1 MSYFGNPIELFRVD
15 FRFCDYENNNLD
27 RDIDKKYNDIE
38 NNIRY
43 NSNFELNSTIES
55 DISFKFKQLPD
66 ELCIEITKNIKESN
80 IKDEGIK
87 QKEDIKV
94 LNIKEENKSWWQ
106 FW

>member
-15 FRFCDYENNNLD
+15 FRFCDYENNILD
-27 RDIDKKYNDIE
+27 KDINQKYNDIE
-38 NNIRY
+38 NNIGY
-43 NSNFELNSTIES
+43 NPNFESNSTMES
-55 DISFKFKQLPD
+55 DVSFKFKQLPD
-66 ELCIEITKNIKESN
+66 ELCIEITKNIKNE
-80 IKDEGIK
+80 DIK